1 MNVFSNVLVFNHL
14 FKLIHVFINVKENML
29 AQFLVIYVQQH
40 VHIIFLI
47 VKNIVFQMEIPVRIP
62 INIILIQQLDLNVQ
76 IHVYII

>member
-1 MNVFSNVLVFNHL
+1 MNVYHNVLVFNHL